1 MEPVVDY
8 MADLLSGV
16 TTVLTTFVTWIS
28 TITTALISNPI
39 IIVLFAVCIITFIIR
54 MVYGWVLGAGQRR
67 GRKRRR

>member
-8 MADLLSGV
+8 MADLLSAV

-39 IIVLFAVCIITFIIR
+39 VQLAFAICIIVFIIR